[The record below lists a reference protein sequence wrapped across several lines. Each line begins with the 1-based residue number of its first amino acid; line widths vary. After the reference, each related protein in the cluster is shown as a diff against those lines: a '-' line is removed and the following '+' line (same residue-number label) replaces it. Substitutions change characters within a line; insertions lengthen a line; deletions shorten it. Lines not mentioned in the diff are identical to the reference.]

1 MSRRTLLTLAAIAVM
16 VVVLYTSTMTSQR
29 AECTAVVTFRG
40 ATDSATASAAT
51 RDEAETQARN
61 TACGTISSGMT
72 DRIACTGTPPARLSC
87 RTL

>member
-40 ATDSATASAAT
+40 ATDSATA
-51 RDEAETQARN
+51 
-61 TACGTISSGMT
+61 
-72 DRIACTGTPPARLSC
+72 
-87 RTL
+87 